1 MRTGK
6 IGVDGVLYKGHELLA
21 KVDMWL
27 GLTCLSV
34 GIVWGLQLWSIQ
46 TARGGSGSNCD
57 HGIYSAIGVS
67 AWICVAIF
75 VLIVVYIVLIVLGK
89 VENPE
94 TKRAEAEA
102 ARVALETPLDAEAA
116 AE

>member
-1 MRTGK
+1 
-6 IGVDGVLYKGHELLA
+6 
-21 KVDMWL
+21 MWL
-27 GLTCLSV
+27 GLTILSV

-89 VENPE
+89 VENPK

-102 ARVALETPLDAEAA
+102 ARAALDSRDAPGRGGRRGVVAQFRGARAGGLRCVK
-116 AE
+116 